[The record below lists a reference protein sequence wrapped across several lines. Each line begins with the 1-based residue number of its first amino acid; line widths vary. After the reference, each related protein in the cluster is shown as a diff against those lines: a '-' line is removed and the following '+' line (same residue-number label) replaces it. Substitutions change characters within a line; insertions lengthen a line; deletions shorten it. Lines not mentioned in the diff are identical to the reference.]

1 MSLDGLIPLIISFAL
16 TLMVLSYLW
25 KDNPLFRLGVYLFIG
40 VAAGYTAAVVVN
52 SVVTPKMV
60 LPFFDLFSGSA
71 TDILVRTV
79 PPVILGLL
87 LFAKLSPRYAWLGS
101 PSMGFLV
108 GVGAAA
114 ALGGA
119 VLGTLFPQIQATAS
133 LASSQAFV
141 ILAGTVLTLLYFQF
155 STLKERS
162 GPPWLA
168 KAIEAMRW
176 GGQLFIAI
184 TFGVLFAGV
193 YSAALSAMIERLNF
207 LVTFVT
213 GLL

>member
-1 MSLDGLIPLIISFAL
+1 
-16 TLMVLSYLW
+16 
-25 KDNPLFRLGVYLFIG
+25 
-40 VAAGYTAAVVVN
+40 
-52 SVVTPKMV
+52 MV

-71 TDILVRTV
+71 ADILIRTV
-79 PPVILGLL
+79 PPVLLGLL

-101 PSMGFLV
+101 PSMAFLV

-114 ALGGA
+114 ALGGS

-133 LASSQAFV
+133 LASFQAFV
-141 ILAGTVLTLLYFQF
+141 ILVGTVLTLLYFQF

-168 KAIEAMRW
+168 KAIEVMRW

-193 YSAALSAMIERLNF
+193 YSAALSALIERLNF